1 MPQLQVASGDSPQ
14 ELVFVFHQEG
24 FRNQTWVIRVTAS
37 TFAQAVLEAT
47 LTELEGLSLI

>member
-24 FRNQTWVIRVTAS
+24 FRNETWVIRATAS
-37 TFAQAVLEAT
+37 TFAQAVLEA
-47 LTELEGLSLI
+47 LYSELEGLSLI